1 MDTQGFRPRRPR
13 ASGTTFG
20 MGRRGPKAKMIA
32 RIAGK
37 KAQEVV
43 DGSMETKVAVY
54 ESPMITVSQDAHSTG
69 ILRIIPDIAHGVNSW
84 QRTGQKIR
92 VTKIVVQ
99 GHYLNNFSGQQLAVN
114 GNPVTTEKLRFFTR
128 RFVLKDKE
136 HNDYRNINS
145 ADMDFLLE
153 EPNAVGQP
161 YNGNTLRHNT
171 PVNRGKFTLKKDD
184 KKLVTTSVTQLVDST
199 GAVSLYPTDNNI
211 HFFKDE
217 YNFGGNGL
225 ELLFDGTSHPINFP
239 MFMTMGY
246 CTPQNATAQSANNAI
261 QLQYVATVYYKD

>member
-1 MDTQGFRPRRPR
+1 MPRTGRQSR
-13 ASGTTFG
+13 ETGYRKF
-20 MGRRGPKAKMIA
+20 RRGRAPTASEKRLLRAASM
-32 RIAGK
+32 
-37 KAQEVV
+37 KAQAVV

-54 ESPMITVSQDAHSTG
+54 QSPMHTINQDCFNTG
-69 ILRIIPDIAHGVNSW
+69 ILRIIPDIPHGVNSW

-99 GHYLNNFSGQQLAVN
+99 GHYLNNFSGDPQLVG
-114 GNPVTTEKLRFFTR
+114 GNPITTEKLRFFTR

-136 HNDYRNINS
+136 HNDYRNVDS

-153 EPNAVGQP
+153 EPAAVGQP

-171 PVNRGKFTLKKDD
+171 PVNRGKFTVKKDD
-184 KKLVTTSVTQLVDST
+184 KKLVTTSFTQLQDAT
-199 GAVSLYPTDNNI
+199 GSVSLYPTDNNI

-225 ELLFDGTSHPINFP
+225 ELLFDGSAHPINFP

-246 CTPQNATAQSANNAI
+246 CTPQNAAAQSANNAI